1 MSDWVDHPDRPAPTW
16 PTTDH
21 RHVCGR
27 ERPSRDQPGP
37 PTESRA
43 PGMLAVSVTTVG
55 GLLQRRGE
63 LMVNFTVCEF
73 HLSHFQECREPAPAC
88 QGLAHLPPGGAH
100 DVRLQQGAPRL
111 SCWQLC

>member
-1 MSDWVDHPDRPAPTW
+1 
-16 PTTDH
+16 
-21 RHVCGR
+21 
-27 ERPSRDQPGP
+27 
-37 PTESRA
+37 
-43 PGMLAVSVTTVG
+43 MLAVSVTTVG

-100 DVRLQQGAPRL
+100 DVRLHPDQTRNLSIPQYIFYFPRIYFL
-111 SCWQLC
+111 KYTFYFLL

>member
-1 MSDWVDHPDRPAPTW
+1 
-16 PTTDH
+16 
-21 RHVCGR
+21 
-27 ERPSRDQPGP
+27 
-37 PTESRA
+37 
-43 PGMLAVSVTTVG
+43 
-55 GLLQRRGE
+55 
-63 LMVNFTVCEF
+63 MVNFTVCEF